1 MSSQGARG
9 RSRSPRRADPTAR
22 ARSRSPRPAGN
33 VVESSP
39 VPTKIASAKLEILR
53 AILEAAR
60 DPELSARQLHDF
72 LSCASNLQACPANLK
87 TGCQD
92 GAEDKIT
99 RDEID
104 AAECVAIPNRS
115 GTPNC
120 INISSLGHT
129 WAGKQVT
136 VNPFNN
142 TYLEG
147 PFCSVKG
154 QDFPRN
160 QAATSDTD
168 DQQEATSDMDYSDSE
183 AEIEYDSSPPSHL
196 RPAPASPTVTPY
208 ARRRAALERQDW
220 VEAHLRHLG
229 TERRSEPGEVGDE
242 NWMAEAR
249 FQREEREIQKE
260 IRQLDR
266 ELQDYSARMRA
277 ETRRELRTEHPR
289 LRAHRRK
296 IASIKDALVA
306 HISRM
311 QTTRNLPLSFRQR
324 AREWVYGRE
333 RYLESL
339 KQKLSEAEAEERRLV
354 ARPH

>member
-1 MSSQGARG
+1 
-9 RSRSPRRADPTAR
+9 
-22 ARSRSPRPAGN
+22 
-33 VVESSP
+33 VESSP

-53 AILEAAR
+53 EILEAAR

-115 GTPNC
+115 ATPNC

-154 QDFPRN
+154 RDFPRN

-183 AEIEYDSSPPSHL
+183 AEIENLRGPPSHL
-196 RPAPASPTVTPY
+196 RPAPASPTATPY
-208 ARRRAALERQDW
+208 ARRRAALERRDW
-220 VEAHLRHLG
+220 VEAHLRRLG
-229 TERRSEPGEVGDE
+229 TMRRSEPGEVGDE
-242 NWMAEAR
+242 NWIAEAR

-266 ELQDYSARMRA
+266 ELQDDEAQIRA
-277 ETRRELRTEHPR
+277 LTRREIAEIRRELGIDHPR
-289 LRAHRRK
+289 LCAIRRI

-306 HISRM
+306 HSSRM
-311 QTTRNLPLSFRQR
+311 RTTRDLPLTFRQR

-339 KQKLSEAEAEERRLV
+339 KQKLSEAEAEERRLL